1 MPLLRLQIHPQGP
14 RRGRRLTTRLAL
26 FRKLARALLLPIG
39 FIAAYCLAAVL
50 GAVIP
55 SGPAKVP
62 ATARSHQVLLVAGP
76 IHYDFLLP
84 LDAQTRA
91 RFGFLQASGL
101 PVSHLNARWLMVGW
115 GAHGFY
121 TTERYQELTPTPLLK
136 AAFGDRSVLRAEIF
150 GPLANLSDL
159 PRLQFDDA
167 EYEAFLLAI
176 ADSFEH
182 PERAPVPS
190 LDVPGFTPGDRFYAA
205 KGQFHLFRTCNTWVS
220 RMIRASGR
228 RFGIWTPLPYS
239 VRLSRVLYLKE

>member
-1 MPLLRLQIHPQGP
+1 M
-14 RRGRRLTTRLAL
+14 
-26 FRKLARALLLPIG
+26 PIG
-39 FIAAYCLAAVL
+39 LITAYCLAAVL

-55 SGPAKVP
+55 SGSAKIP

-91 RFGFLQASGL
+91 QFGFLQASGL
-101 PVSHLNARWLMVGW
+101 PVNHLNARWLVIGW

-121 TTERYQELTPTPLLK
+121 TTERYQELTPSTLLK
-136 AAFGDRSVLRAEIF
+136 ATFGDRSVMRAEVL
-150 GPLANLSDL
+150 GHQANLPDL
-159 PRLQFDDA
+159 PSLQFDDA

-176 ADSFEH
+176 ADSFER
-182 PERAPVPS
+182 PERAPVRS

-239 VRLSRVLYLKE
+239 VSLSQWLYLKE